1 MNVDWRG
8 GFYIIVYYIIIIMFL
23 SASMVRDQ
31 VIFPSIFS
39 EILFLLFIFCG
50 EASVSSYG
58 ASVHVG
64 ARWAH

>member
-1 MNVDWRG
+1 MVSTLLLC
-8 GFYIIVYYIIIIMFL
+8 IIFIVSL

-31 VIFPSIFS
+31 VIFPSVFS
-39 EILFLLFIFCG
+39 EFLFLLFIFCD

>member
-1 MNVDWRG
+1 MKADWVVSTLLLC
-8 GFYIIVYYIIIIMFL
+8 IIFIVSL

-31 VIFPSIFS
+31 VIFPSVFS
-39 EILFLLFIFCG
+39 EFLFLLFIFCG